1 MVMRYKGG
9 GGGGGVE
16 FVRVTIEYDIYALGK
31 RKEDGRLVNFHLLK
45 YSLKEF

>member
-1 MVMRYKGG
+1 MKMRYKG

-31 RKEDGRLVNFHLLK
+31 RKEAGRLVNFHLLK